1 MVCIASVFAA
11 CTLLFCLFEFFIL
24 FRQYINEC
32 VMELIGILALYNA
45 EISIAQTTVEELVSA
60 TAYFD
65 LFLRSVTD
73 PGLLRSLV
81 RFLLEDNYDLCRI
94 LDSLIQRISSRS
106 RVSH

>member
-1 MVCIASVFAA
+1 M
-11 CTLLFCLFEFFIL
+11 
-24 FRQYINEC
+24 
-32 VMELIGILALYNA
+32 
-45 EISIAQTTVEELVSA
+45 EELVAA

-81 RFLLEDNYDLCRI
+81 RFLLEDNYDECRI

-106 RVSH
+106 RVNYKMFLLNFSFFFKNIFKTKILNISFFQFSYV